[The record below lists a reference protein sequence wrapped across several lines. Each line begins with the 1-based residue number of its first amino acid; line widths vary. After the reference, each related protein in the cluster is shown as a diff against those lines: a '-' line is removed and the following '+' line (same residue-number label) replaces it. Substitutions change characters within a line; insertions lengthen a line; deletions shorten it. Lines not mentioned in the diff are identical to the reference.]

1 MRKVGILALLFI
13 SFVQLITAQKL
24 EKFKMFSTFVND
36 SITVKVWLPE
46 DYKPTERYSVIY
58 EFIYD
63 HSNYLAATM
72 QNMWNMP
79 KTIVVYAQIE
89 GGNEHYSNPQL
100 SATGLKYYSFVKNE
114 LISYITQH
122 YHTTYR
128 TATGLS
134 QGADYIT
141 YILRND
147 PKLFN
152 SYLIFSIERPIY
164 YKANFKSYIE
174 NIKDS
179 TACFIAVPNDDMDER
194 KMFAN
199 QLYDSLKTCQYMKVK
214 KEFYQNANHQ
224 FSILYSFPDALNFI
238 YNDYSI
244 FRKQLIGESIS
255 AYFQNVLNE
264 KTYKYGSLD
273 YNEFILNMGNQFKK
287 TDSPL
292 ELHVLLDL
300 INNNPNTND
309 VNLFNLGYSLFQ
321 TEFFDEA
328 EKSFRLALAKQ
339 KVKESKM
346 DIPSIYSWLS
356 KTYEKRG
363 QDSEALKILK
373 EGNVE
378 TKNKFDG
385 FLLYRIGTYKI
396 EKNINIK
403 EGINDLKT
411 LLSEIQQ
418 NKVSINGML
427 NDEIYVE
434 LAKAYW
440 TMKDK
445 KNAKENLT
453 KALEISPTNNDAIT
467 LQTKIK

>member
-1 MRKVGILALLFI
+1 MRKGLFLGALLI
-13 SFVQLITAQKL
+13 LLSQLMTAQKL
-24 EKFKMFSTFVND
+24 EKIKLFSTFVND
-36 SITVKVWLPE
+36 SIPVKIWLPE
-46 DYKPTERYSVIY
+46 DYKPTEKYSVIY

-79 KTIVVYAQIE
+79 KTIVVHAQIE

-128 TATGLS
+128 TAAGLS

-179 TACFIAVPNDDMDER
+179 ASCFIAVPNDDMDER

-199 QLYDSLKTCQYMKVK
+199 QLYDSLKTCQYIKVK

-244 FRKQLIGESIS
+244 FRKQLSRESIS
-255 AYFQNVLNE
+255 AYFQNILNE
-264 KTYKYGSLD
+264 KTDKYGSLD

-292 ELHVLLDL
+292 ELHALLDL
-300 INNNPNTND
+300 IDNNTNTND
-309 VNLFNLGYSLFQ
+309 VNLFNIGYSLFQ
-321 TEFFDEA
+321 TEFYDEA
-328 EKSFRLALAKQ
+328 ERSFRLALAKQ
-339 KVKESKM
+339 KVKEAKM
-346 DIPSIYSWLS
+346 DISSIYSWLS

-363 QDSEALKILK
+363 QDSKALQILE
-373 EGNVE
+373 EGNVV
-378 TKNKFDG
+378 TKDKCDG

-396 EKNINIK
+396 EKSINIAG
-403 EGINDLKT
+403 GINDLKT
-411 LLSEIQQ
+411 LLSEVKQ
-418 NKVSINGML
+418 NKVSINGMS
-427 NDEIYVE
+427 NDEIYIE

-440 TMKDK
+440 KQKDK
-445 KNAKENLT
+445 KNARENLA
-453 KALEISPTNNDAIT
+453 KALEISPTNNDVKA
-467 LQTKIK
+467 LQTIIK

>member
-1 MRKVGILALLFI
+1 MRKGLFLGTLLILL
-13 SFVQLITAQKL
+13 SQLMTAQRL
-24 EKFKMFSTFVND
+24 EKIKLFSTFVND
-36 SITVKVWLPE
+36 SIPVKIWLPE
-46 DYKPTERYSVIY
+46 DYKPTEKYSVIY

-79 KTIVVYAQIE
+79 KTIVVHAQIE

-100 SATGLKYYSFVKNE
+100 STTGLKYYSFVKNE

-128 TATGLS
+128 TAAGLS

-179 TACFIAVPNDDMDER
+179 TSCFIAVPNDDMDER

-199 QLYDSLKTCQYMKVK
+199 QLYDSLKTCQHIKVK

-244 FRKQLIGESIS
+244 FRKQLSGESIS

-264 KTYKYGSLD
+264 KKNKYGSLD

-287 TDSPL
+287 TDSTL
-292 ELHVLLDL
+292 ELHALLDL
-300 INNNPNTND
+300 IDNNTNTND
-309 VNLFNLGYSLFQ
+309 VNLFNMGYSLFQ
-321 TEFFDEA
+321 TEFYDEA
-328 EKSFRLALAKQ
+328 ERSFRLALAKQ
-339 KVKESKM
+339 KVKEAKM
-346 DIPSIYSWLS
+346 DISSIYSWLS

-363 QDSEALKILK
+363 QDSKALQILE
-373 EGNVE
+373 EGNVV
-378 TKNKFDG
+378 TKDKCDG
-385 FLLYRIGTYKI
+385 FLLYRIGKYKI
-396 EKNINIK
+396 EKNININ

-411 LLSEIQQ
+411 LLSEVKQ
-418 NKVSINGML
+418 NKVSSFIS

-440 TMKDK
+440 KQKDK
-445 KNAKENLT
+445 KNARENLA
-453 KALEISPTNNDAIT
+453 KALEISPTNNDVKA
-467 LQTKIK
+467 LQTIIK

>member
-1 MRKVGILALLFI
+1 MKRIKFVLLFVTL
-13 SFVQLITAQKL
+13 SQLLTAQKL
-24 EKFKMFSTFVND
+24 EKIKLFSTFVND
-36 SITVKVWLPE
+36 SIPVKVWLPE
-46 DYKPTERYSVIY
+46 DYKPTEKYSVIY

-72 QNMWNMP
+72 QNMWNVP

-128 TATGLS
+128 TAAGLS
-134 QGADYIT
+134 QGGDYIA

-147 PKLFN
+147 PQLFN
-152 SYLIFSIERPIY
+152 SYLIFSIERPID
-164 YKANFKSYIE
+164 YKPNFKSYIE
-174 NIKDS
+174 NIKDTTS
-179 TACFIAVPNDDMDER
+179 CFIAVPNDDMDER

-199 QLYDSLKTCQYMKVK
+199 QLYDSIKTCQYIKIK
-214 KEFYQNANHQ
+214 KEFYQNANHP

-244 FRKQLIGESIS
+244 FRKQLNGESIS
-255 AYFQNVLNE
+255 TYFENVLNE
-264 KTYKYGSLD
+264 KTNKYGTLN
-273 YNEFILNMGNQFKK
+273 YNEFIINMGSLFKK

-292 ELHVLLDL
+292 EIHTLLQL
-300 INNNPNTND
+300 INEKPNTFD
-309 VNLFNLGYSLFQ
+309 VDLFNIGYSLFQ
-321 TEFFDEA
+321 NEFYDEA

-339 KVKESKM
+339 KGKEVKM
-346 DIPSIYSWLS
+346 DISSIYSWLS

-363 QDSEALKILK
+363 QDSKALKILE

-378 TKNKFDG
+378 TKNKCDG
-385 FLLYRIGTYKI
+385 FLLYRIGSYKI
-396 EKNINIK
+396 EKNININ

-411 LLSEIQQ
+411 LLSEIKK
-418 NKVSINGML
+418 NKISTYMMS
-427 NDEIYVE
+427 NDAIYVE

-440 TMKDK
+440 TQKDK
-445 KNAKENLT
+445 KNAKENLK
-453 KALEISPTNNDAIT
+453 KALEISPTNNDAIN
-467 LQTKIK
+467 LQALIK